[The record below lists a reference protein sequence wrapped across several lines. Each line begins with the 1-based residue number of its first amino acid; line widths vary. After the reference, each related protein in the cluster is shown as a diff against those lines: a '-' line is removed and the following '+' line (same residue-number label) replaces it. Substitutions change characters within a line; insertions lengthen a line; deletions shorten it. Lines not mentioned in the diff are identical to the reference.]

1 MLLPPPNVTGNL
13 HLGHALMATVQDVI
27 ARQRQHLGY
36 EVDWVPGT
44 DHAGIATQVVV
55 ERTLAASQGK
65 TRQELGRPAFLD
77 EVWRWKAEKGT
88 GIVQDLRQLGCRL
101 NWQREYFTMDE
112 QQAHAVNVAFERLF
126 DEGLIRR
133 RNSLVNWSTALRSA
147 ISDIEVDVIDIKEP
161 VEIAVPGYE
170 RNVLFGRI
178 YDFAYRVVDGET
190 LPDGSVEE
198 IVVST
203 TRPETILGD
212 VAVAV
217 HPLDPRYSKYRHLEE
232 VKLKH
237 PFLTLGTVNKMYME
251 FEEQPFPKDWVGFF
265 CFWLAEDLKEL
276 RKTEYFWLEGITG
289 CHKITCQPRLLMA
302 WVGGSFGRHMETLSD
317 KKVLEGL
324 QWLFRKFLTFEI
336 PPPKRFHR
344 SKWFSNPNFR
354 GTWTFRPTKADER
367 ETGPRDL
374 EAPVMGEDGH
384 LGLLFAGEASSRNHF
399 STVHGAVE
407 AGWREADRLIRLYST
422 CGSKS

>member
-1 MLLPPPNVTGNL
+1 VEQAYWERDQRQANLPKPSEGGCKRGSYRMLLPPPNVTGNL

-55 ERTLAASQGK
+55 ERTLAAS
-65 TRQELGRPAFLD
+65 
-77 EVWRWKAEKGT
+77 
-88 GIVQDLRQLGCRL
+88 
-101 NWQREYFTMDE
+101 
-112 QQAHAVNVAFERLF
+112 
-126 DEGLIRR
+126 
-133 RNSLVNWSTALRSA
+133 
-147 ISDIEVDVIDIKEP
+147 
-161 VEIAVPGYE
+161 
-170 RNVLFGRI
+170 
-178 YDFAYRVVDGET
+178 
-190 LPDGSVEE
+190 
-198 IVVST
+198 
-203 TRPETILGD
+203 
-212 VAVAV
+212 
-217 HPLDPRYSKYRHLEE
+217 
-232 VKLKH
+232 
-237 PFLTLGTVNKMYME
+237 
-251 FEEQPFPKDWVGFF
+251 
-265 CFWLAEDLKEL
+265 
-276 RKTEYFWLEGITG
+276 
-289 CHKITCQPRLLMA
+289 
-302 WVGGSFGRHMETLSD
+302 TLSD
-317 KKVLEGL
+317 EKVLEGL